1 MVASKPVT
9 TRVIMAPVAVTE
21 AGELAAHCHS
31 GCIACRS
38 LDRGGLGLRFESL
51 PDGSVSSTFACDPTY
66 QGYPDR
72 LHGGIVATLL
82 DAAMTH
88 CLFAHGVH
96 AVTARLNIR
105 FRHPV
110 EIDARADVQA
120 WVTRNASPLYETQ
133 AELCQNGRVCVIAD
147 AKFYKPA

>member
-1 MVASKPVT
+1 MV
-9 TRVIMAPVAVTE
+9 PVAVTD
-21 AGELAAHCHS
+21 ADKLVAQCHP

-38 LDRGGLGLRFESL
+38 RDRGGLGLRFESL
-51 PDGSVSSTFACDPTY
+51 SDGSVSATFACDATY
-66 QGYPDR
+66 QSYPDR

-88 CLFAHGVH
+88 CLFARGVN

-110 EIDARADVQA
+110 EIDARASVRA
-120 WVTRNASPLYETQ
+120 WVTRDASPLYEMK
-133 AELCQNGRVCVIAD
+133 AELRQDDRVCAVAD